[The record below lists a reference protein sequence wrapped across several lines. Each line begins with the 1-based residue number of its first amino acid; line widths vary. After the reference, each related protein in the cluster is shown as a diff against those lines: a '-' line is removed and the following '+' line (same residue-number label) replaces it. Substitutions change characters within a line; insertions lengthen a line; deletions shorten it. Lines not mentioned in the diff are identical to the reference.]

1 MNPWTYNG
9 NYGFDKGS
17 GFIDQRHRLV
27 YSFVWTPTFTRRSD
41 VFSRYVV
48 NNWQLS
54 SITTLASGRQ
64 AGPVTVRMSD
74 TPVPGMLF
82 NSTLN
87 GFGGNSR
94 VPFEPFD
101 SLYTPPFYRE
111 DFRLTRHIPIN
122 ERVHLFL
129 NFEAFNVSNSWT
141 PTSLTTQQFVEAKGV
156 LTLTPAAYRVGTQD
170 GGFPDGTQARRLQ
183 VSARVTF

>member
-1 MNPWTYNG
+1 
-9 NYGFDKGS
+9 
-17 GFIDQRHRLV
+17 HRND
-27 YSFVWTPTFTRRSD
+27 F
-41 VFSRYVV
+41 FSKYVI

-54 SITTLASGRQ
+54 SITTLASGRN
-64 AGPVTVRMSD
+64 AGPVTVRLTD

-82 NSTLN
+82 NSTLD
-87 GFGGNSR
+87 GFGGNQR

-111 DFRLTRHIPIN
+111 DARLTKIIPIS
-122 ERVHLFL
+122 ERVRGSL

-141 PTSLTTQQFVEAKGV
+141 PTSLTTQQYTEAKGV
-156 LTLTPAAYRVGTQD
+156 LTLTPTAYNVGQQD

-183 VSARVTF
+183 VSARIIF